1 MYFYFIVFFQ
11 IGQLSLAHLELRVFL
26 ANYIQATFALDNLAV
41 LTTLFDGCLDFHIC
55 KFLFVSE
62 RYSALG

>member
-26 ANYIQATFALDNLAV
+26 ANYVQAAFALDNLAV
-41 LTTLFDGCLDFHIC
+41 LTTLFDGCLDFHI
-55 KFLFVSE
+55 F
-62 RYSALG
+62 